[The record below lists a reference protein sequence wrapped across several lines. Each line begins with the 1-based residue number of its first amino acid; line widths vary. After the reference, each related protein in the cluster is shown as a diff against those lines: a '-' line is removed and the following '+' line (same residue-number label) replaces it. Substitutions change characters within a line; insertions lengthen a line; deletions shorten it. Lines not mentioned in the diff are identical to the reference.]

1 MIKLT
6 ENATQDDLTNE
17 QYIEI
22 ADEIRGY
29 NEETGEKGMSWDKF
43 IIQVGSFKFRAQWS
57 EWRKGERELLWE
69 MKNDLRR
76 AVGLKE
82 LAESVQRVVERMVCP
97 DALIET
103 DVAEGQGK
111 YVYIAKEN
119 PHTQPVF
126 SNEEVAAMYT
136 GISVKER
143 HKARV
148 GVMRPS
154 HVPTKYDEQR
164 KKLGKSW
171 TEVVQAG
178 LISIERGD
186 VDGKMGKGGRLNG

>member
-1 MIKLT
+1 MQKLT
-6 ENATQDDLTNE
+6 ENATHDDLTNE

-57 EWRKGERELLWE
+57 EWRKGERVLLRE

-76 AVGLKE
+76 EVGLKE
-82 LAESVQRVVERMVCP
+82 LSESVQQVVERMVCP
-97 DALIET
+97 DALVEVET
-103 DVAEGQGK
+103 DVTEGQGE
-111 YVYIAKEN
+111 YVAIYKQRPTEEK
-119 PHTQPVF
+119 PVTPVT
-126 SNEEVAAMYT
+126 E
-136 GISVKER
+136 KR
-143 HKARV
+143 KQRV

-171 TEVVQAG
+171 IEVVQAG

-186 VDGKMGKGGRLNG
+186 VDGKRGKGGRQNGH